1 MRSPMQSRHPVRW
14 LLSLAIIGAAACTAV
29 AGVSINQPAPDFTG
43 VDSNGKTH
51 SLSQYQGKTVVL
63 EWTNHDCPY
72 VRKHYQSGNMQSL
85 QKAATGDGVV
95 WLSIISSAP
104 GKQGHVSG
112 AEANALTSQRNASP
126 STVILDEKGDIGRL
140 YGAKTTP
147 HMYIID
153 PKGTLVYMGGIDN
166 IPSSNQDD
174 IVSATNYVRIA
185 LQSLSD
191 GKPIADNVTRPY
203 GCSVKYN

>member
-1 MRSPMQSRHPVRW
+1 MRSNLQSRHPVRW
-14 LLSLAIIGAAACTAV
+14 LLSLIVAGAVSCTAV
-29 AGVSINQPAPDFTG
+29 AGLSVNQSAPNFTG
-43 VDSNGKTH
+43 VDSYGKTH
-51 SLSQYQGKTVVL
+51 SLSQYRGKTVVL

-72 VRKHYQSGNMQSL
+72 VRKHYQSGNMQAL
-85 QKAATGDGVV
+85 QKAATSDGIV

-112 AEANALTSQRNASP
+112 ARANELTSTRQASP
-126 STVILDEKGDIGRL
+126 SAVILDENGDIGRL
-140 YGAKTTP
+140 YAAKTTP

-153 PKGTLVYMGGIDN
+153 PDGTLVYMGGIDN
-166 IPSSNQDD
+166 IPTSDQDD
-174 IVSATNYVRIA
+174 VDRATNYVRVA

-191 GKPIADNVTRPY
+191 GQPIAENVTRPY

>member
-1 MRSPMQSRHPVRW
+1 MQSRHRVRW
-14 LLSLAIIGAAACTAV
+14 LLSLAIIGVFSCTAA
-29 AGVSINQPAPDFTG
+29 AGVSVNKPAPDFTG
-43 VDSNGKTH
+43 VDSHGKTH

-112 AEANALTSQRNASP
+112 TEANALTSQHNASP
-126 STVILDEKGDIGRL
+126 SAVILDEKGDIGRL

>member
-1 MRSPMQSRHPVRW
+1 M
-14 LLSLAIIGAAACTAV
+14 
-29 AGVSINQPAPDFTG
+29 SINAPAPDFTG
-43 VDSNGKTH
+43 VDSDGNSHT
-51 SLSQYQGKTVVL
+51 LSQYRGKTVVL

-72 VRKHYQSGNMQSL
+72 VRKHYDSGNMQAL
-85 QKAATGDGVV
+85 QRSATNDGIV

-112 AEANALTSQRNASP
+112 SKANALTKERKASP
-126 STVILDEKGDIGRL
+126 TAVILDPKGEIGRQ

-153 PKGTLVYMGGIDN
+153 ARGTLVYMGGIDS
-166 IPSSNQDD
+166 IPSSNPAD
-174 IVSATNYVRIA
+174 IERATNYVDVA
-185 LQSLSD
+185 LRALAD
-191 GKPIADNVTRPY
+191 GKPVTENVTRPY